1 MTNVVN
7 SVSGNATIGGKLIQ
21 TGSLHGLSFT
31 NGGVAS
37 GAVELSAEQL
47 DRTVAL
53 LEFLAALDTK
63 KTLEAEALLAELR
76 SL

>member
-21 TGSLHGLSFT
+21 AGSLPGFSFT

-63 KTLEAEALLAELR
+63 KTLEAEALVAELR